1 MKWARE
7 VLDWSLGQ
15 TALMIKEHAS
25 NSYIEGEIKKVL
37 KIIKQA
43 GAKGITHSQLTRKC
57 QKITKQ
63 TRDLTAINIQS
74 INLVDRKDYYWD
86 QYLADHTIKHSHYSR
101 NRNFGYSKNL
111 MVKREAYN

>member
-57 QKITKQ
+57 QKIPKQ
-63 TRDLTAINIQS
+63 TRDNVLQTLLESEQIIAESTPKTNGGQPKITY
-74 INLVDRKDYYWD
+74 RATK
-86 QYLADHTIKHSHYSR
+86 
-101 NRNFGYSKNL
+101 
-111 MVKREAYN
+111 